1 MHVQR
6 FELLPQKVV
15 GSHPVRVMCHHLAL
29 ADFYPELGCC
39 GLHGRLGPQNQ
50 VHPLLSKAGM
60 LWATWETGTTQP
72 VSSTSIQRCD
82 AMGYMSGWDHTTKL
96 HPLHFRVV
104 LESRDQKPHVPT
116 YPCLVNTRITMRV
129 VVVCGHVK
137 LFQNGMDFDSLM
149 TCHSHYLFIIT

>member
-1 MHVQR
+1 MEDWDHRTR
-6 FELLPQKVV
+6 FT
-15 GSHPVRVMCHHLAL
+15 H
-29 ADFYPELGCC
+29 FYPKLGCY
-39 GLHGRLGPQNQ
+39 GLHGRLGRHNQ
-50 VHPLLSKAGM
+50 FHPLLSRAGL
-60 LWATWETGTTQP
+60 LWATLETGTTQS